1 MRIASFISGVV
12 LGTVVVLA
20 AKSKKGE
27 EIRHDLKE
35 EAEMLFNE
43 GYTKYKNKKK

>member
-35 EAEMLFNE
+35 EAETLFNE
-43 GYTKYKNKKK
+43 GYAKYKSKKK